1 MRILILAIGVL
12 GCGESSA
19 YLEDQANAHTR
30 HAAALAQ
37 SQDFARASEEQE
49 RAAELHKE
57 AVKQA
62 VKEGRAGDLAFV
74 RP

>member
-1 MRILILAIGVL
+1 MRILILATLGL

-37 SQDFARASEEQE
+37 SQDFARASEEQQ
-49 RAAELHKE
+49 RAAEMHKQ
-57 AVKQA
+57 AVERA